1 MKKRIFV
8 LIFFCYLILIG
19 TSFLRPM
26 IMRNIMDEGIIRKDV
41 KIIITSSVVLVIII
55 VIEELF
61 GIIQTNLFIGLQ
73 NKIILKLYTKVSQ
86 TLFYAKIDYFLH
98 NNSAE
103 ITNKISTDIYN
114 VSSLADSSIMNM
126 FGYVLQVFSGIA
138 GLLVIN
144 WKLALLVLSVVPV
157 KYFLIR
163 RFSKEEESIFE
174 QWIEASADFSAW
186 LGDTVNGIREIKLW
200 NMYEKKQQDVI
211 KKQEKVLELNR
222 RSKLLLAYNN
232 SSDSAVQ
239 SLVVAAL
246 YGIGGYFICRE
257 QLTLGSLTAFI
268 SYNNYVIGPISL
280 ILNLKIILAQVK
292 PSVQRLKEFFVIE
305 TEKKEGKYKEIRE
318 VKNKIC
324 FKNVTFSY
332 GEKMIL
338 RDVNLEI
345 SKGEKIAIIGEN
357 GSGKSTIISLLLR
370 FIQPQEG
377 NIYVDGVDIMQFD
390 LHQYRNLFSV
400 VNQDIYL
407 FEDTVG
413 NNISLGLQ
421 LNENEMNV
429 FCEKMGMKK
438 FINQLSQRHACVIEK
453 NGENLSGGERQK
465 ISILRAVIK
474 NSPVFILDEATANID
489 EKYEKFI
496 FNLFINEFTDK
507 TFIIITHKRE
517 NLQGVDRLYQIENQ
531 TIKEIKAAD

>member
-1 MKKRIFV
+1 
-8 LIFFCYLILIG
+8 
-19 TSFLRPM
+19 
-26 IMRNIMDEGIIRKDV
+26 MRNIMDEGIIRKDV

-114 VSSLADSSIMNM
+114 VSSLVDSSIMNM

>member
-1 MKKRIFV
+1 
-8 LIFFCYLILIG
+8 
-19 TSFLRPM
+19 
-26 IMRNIMDEGIIRKDV
+26 MRNIMDEGIIRKDV
-41 KIIITSSVVLVIII
+41 KIIKTSSVVLVIII

>member
-1 MKKRIFV
+1 
-8 LIFFCYLILIG
+8 
-19 TSFLRPM
+19 
-26 IMRNIMDEGIIRKDV
+26 MRNIMDEGIIRKDV

-103 ITNKISTDIYN
+103 ISNKISTDIYN

>member
-1 MKKRIFV
+1 
-8 LIFFCYLILIG
+8 
-19 TSFLRPM
+19 
-26 IMRNIMDEGIIRKDV
+26 MRNIMDEGIIRKDV